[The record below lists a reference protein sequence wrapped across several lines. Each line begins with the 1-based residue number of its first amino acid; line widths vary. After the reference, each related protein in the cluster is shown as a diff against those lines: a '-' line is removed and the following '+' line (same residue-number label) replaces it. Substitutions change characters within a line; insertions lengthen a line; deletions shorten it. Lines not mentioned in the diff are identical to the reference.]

1 MGAVRGGLVL
11 WAVSLQRGP
20 GAALAFPALLIALL
34 LGSVLLAM
42 VISLYVTSV
51 STSAKSLKYSRLR
64 ADLQSIMSL
73 METDIR
79 RAGHGGSAFMVGSGA
94 SKTVDSINTT
104 DKDCIVYY
112 YDHDSTDTI
121 TSSNKMGFRLDHS
134 NNIIQFGTGVDPLA
148 VNCYDSGTWTAL
160 SVRKFIK
167 ITSLGFTES
176 EVSSASATMRSVQID
191 ITGELAADS
200 SAQHSISTK
209 VQVRN
214 LEFN

>member
-1 MGAVRGGLVL
+1 MLKVHKGFSLVE
-11 WAVSLQRGP
+11 
-20 GAALAFPALLIALL
+20 LLIALL

-64 ADLQSIMSL
+64 TDLQSIISL

-79 RAGHGGSAFMVGSGA
+79 RAGYGGSEYMVGSGA
-94 SKTVDSINTT
+94 SKTVDLFSAT
-104 DKDCIVYY
+104 DKACIVYY
-112 YDHDSTDTI
+112 YNHDDT
-121 TSSNKMGFRLDHS
+121 TPVSNANKMGVRLNADRQE
-134 NNIIQFGTGVDPLA
+134 IQFGTGVDPLA
-148 VNCYDSGTWTAL
+148 LNCYDSGYWVAL
-160 SVRKFIK
+160 SDKQFIK
-167 ITSLGFTES
+167 ITALAFTES

-191 ITGELAADS
+191 ITGELVSESA
-200 SAQHSISTK
+200 AQHSISTK